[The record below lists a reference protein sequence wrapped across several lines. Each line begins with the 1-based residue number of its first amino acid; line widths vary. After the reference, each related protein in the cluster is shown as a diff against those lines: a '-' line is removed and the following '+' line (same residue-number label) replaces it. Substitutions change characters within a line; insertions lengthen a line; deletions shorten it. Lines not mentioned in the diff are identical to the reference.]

1 MNMYTKLLMHL
12 ERHMYKRGMNKGDAP
27 ADKTRRDMSHFRVIK
42 DAEGKMRIRMWNT
55 DIITAHPDGSVLIDT
70 RGYHTHNT
78 TIIRLNDALLTFFDG
93 VRVQMCKQSIL
104 SYSQPVLNVDG
115 KRFAYYDGVILN
127 EQGEIL
133 TPLQAFEKK
142 RVDKAETKALAND
155 LQESGFT
162 DAFKLLYAMA
172 TKEDMELDSHSLFGV
187 KLPEVFADSGQ
198 ADKWKII
205 IARNKF
211 ERSYSWSGTG
221 SRGYD
226 YIERSDAKLC
236 WANLMAECKKNMY
249 VVSRSETYVL

>member
-1 MNMYTKLLMHL
+1 MNMYTKLMMHL
-12 ERHMYKRGMNKGDAP
+12 TRHMYKKGKNKGDAP
-27 ADKTRRDMSHFRVIK
+27 ANAHQRSMNHFRVVK
-42 DAEGKMRIRMWNT
+42 GNDDTMRVRMWST
-55 DIITAHPDGSVLIDT
+55 DILTAYPNGDVKIDT
-70 RGYHTHNT
+70 RGYYRHNT
-78 TIIRLNDALLTFFDG
+78 TIIRLNEAFGFFEG
-93 VRVQMCKQSIL
+93 VGVGIGKRSIL
-104 SYSQPVLNVDG
+104 SYSQPVLRVG
-115 KRFAYYDGVILN
+115 VKLYHYYDGMILN

-133 TPLQAFEKK
+133 TPLKGFEQK
-142 RVDKAETKALAND
+142 RVDKVATKELAND
-155 LQESGFT
+155 LAESGFT

-198 ADKWKII
+198 ADKWKTI

-236 WANLMAECKKNMY
+236 WANIMAECKKNMY